1 MHGCRRLRG
10 IGPQIRGRVAA
21 TSWEVASCPAR
32 APLGKERRIRMATV
46 AEVTSAAVPGTRV
59 GRVRWTIVLMLFLI
73 TIINYADRASM
84 SVAKPAMSK
93 EFGINAAQM
102 GWILSA
108 FGWSYVV
115 CQNP

>member
-1 MHGCRRLRG
+1 
-10 IGPQIRGRVAA
+10 
-21 TSWEVASCPAR
+21 
-32 APLGKERRIRMATV
+32 MATV

-59 GRVRWTIVLMLFLI
+59 GRVRWTIVLMLFVI

-84 SVAKPAMSK
+84 SVAKPGMSK
-93 EFGINAAQM
+93 EFGIDAAQM

-115 CQNP
+115 CQIPGGWLLDRFGSKLVYFASIFIVHFRG